1 MEADSDQFKFS
12 VQGKTIVFKMGP
24 MYEEDSLIDVR
35 EKVSSALTLA
45 MQNKNVQRIVK
56 SNV

>member
-1 MEADSDQFKFS
+1 MTLFFNFRESSKMEADSDQFKFS

-45 MQNKNVQRIVK
+45 M
-56 SNV
+56 